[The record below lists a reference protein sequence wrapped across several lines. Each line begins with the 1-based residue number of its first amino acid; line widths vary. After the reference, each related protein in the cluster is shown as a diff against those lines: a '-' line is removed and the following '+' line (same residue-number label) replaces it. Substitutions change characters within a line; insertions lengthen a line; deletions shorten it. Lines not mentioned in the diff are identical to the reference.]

1 MYQHLNNFE
10 QITGGFFPHG
20 ILNNLYNVDIRCLI
34 EESQSAS
41 GGDGKVGD
49 GVGGGGAGGW

>member
-1 MYQHLNNFE
+1 MYDYSINFE
-10 QITGGFFPHG
+10 EITGGFFPYG
-20 ILNNLYNVDIRCLI
+20 FFNNLHKYDYRCLV

>member
-1 MYQHLNNFE
+1 MYKKLIDPQ